1 MSCYMYFGSKLKV
14 SIAKSLFGLVEK
26 PSPFVYVGE
35 NRVNEVGNILRSA
48 SSKKTLVITDKIIL
62 ELGLLN
68 SMLDE
73 IKSNGIEVVIFD
85 DVTPDPTYDV
95 VNNAL
100 ASCSGC
106 DCVIAV
112 GGGSVIDTAKVVA
125 SAYANNVGPQA
136 LKGFFK
142 VKKQP
147 LKFIC
152 VPTTAG
158 TGSETTIAAVISNP
172 DDHSKTL
179 VVDPKLVPDF
189 AILDPAL
196 TVGLP
201 KAITVATCMD
211 ALTHALESYLS
222 TYATDKTDR
231 LNEMAIK
238 MIFDNLAIVYENPTD
253 IKARENLLVAS
264 FYAGVAFSRTFVG
277 YVHAFSHN
285 IGGKFGVPHGLA
297 NSVLLPHIMEYYKDT
312 CELKFSRLYDLVELD
327 CACVSDSE
335 KAEKFIQQ
343 LYKMN
348 KDMGVPDNL
357 DKFEKSSIDEII
369 SLSFKEAHGTYP
381 VPKYM
386 SSDDARVIL
395 TKVAV

>member
-1 MSCYMYFGSKLKV
+1 MYFCSKIKV
-14 SIAKSLFGLVEK
+14 SLAKSLFGLVKK

-35 NRVNEVGNILRSA
+35 NRINEVGDILRST
-48 SSKKTLVITDKIIL
+48 SSKKTLVITDRIIL

-68 SMLDE
+68 SMIDK
-73 IKSNGIEVVIFD
+73 IKSNGIEVIIFD

-100 ASCSGC
+100 ASCSGSGC

-125 SAYANNVGPQA
+125 SAYSNNVSPQD

-222 TYATDKTDR
+222 TYATEKTDR

-238 MIFDNLAIVYENPTD
+238 IIFDNLTIVYEKPTD

-297 NSVLLPHIMEYYKDT
+297 NSVLLPHIMEYYRDT
-312 CELKFSRLYDLVELD
+312 CELKFSKLYDLLELNYD
-327 CACVSDSE
+327 CIGDSE
-335 KAEKFIQQ
+335 KAERFILE
-343 LYKMN
+343 LYEMN
-348 KDMGVPDNL
+348 KKFGVPDNIYQ
-357 DKFEKSSIDEII
+357 FEKSYIDEIV

-386 SSDDARVIL
+386 SSDDAKLIL
-395 TKVAV
+395 MKVAV

>member
-1 MSCYMYFGSKLKV
+1 MYFFSKIKV
-14 SIAKSLFGLVEK
+14 SLAKSLFGLVKK

-35 NRVNEVGNILRSA
+35 NRINEVGDILRST
-48 SSKKTLVITDKIIL
+48 SSKKTLVITDRIIL

-68 SMLDE
+68 SMIDK
-73 IKSNGIEVVIFD
+73 IKSNGIEVIIFD

-125 SAYANNVGPQA
+125 SAYSNNVSPQD

-172 DDHSKTL
+172 ADHSKTL

-222 TYATDKTDR
+222 TYATEKTDR

-238 MIFDNLAIVYENPTD
+238 IIFDNLTIVYEKPTD

-297 NSVLLPHIMEYYKDT
+297 NSVLLPHIMEYYRDT
-312 CELKFSRLYDLVELD
+312 CELKFSKLYDLLELNYD
-327 CACVSDSE
+327 CIGDSE
-335 KAEKFIQQ
+335 KAERFILA
-343 LYKMN
+343 LYEMN
-348 KDMGVPDNL
+348 KKFGVPDNIYQ
-357 DKFEKSSIDEII
+357 FEKSYVDEIV

-386 SSDDARVIL
+386 SSDDAKLIL
-395 TKVAV
+395 MKVAV

>member
-1 MSCYMYFGSKLKV
+1 MYFGSKLKV